1 MQTPSFEPVH
11 LGRRHVALAI
21 PLLAFGLAAPS
32 VRAAEGTHR
41 TSRVLMGTRVDMTL
55 QGGSNA
61 DLAQAAEAAY
71 SEMTRL
77 ANMMSR
83 YQSTSP
89 LNAINLM
96 AGLQPVKVPTELMQV
111 LLMAKRTHQAT
122 HGNFDATV
130 GSLRGWNFDANN
142 PAIPDAEKIAHQLY
156 LIGQSKGLVL
166 DERASTAFLTI
177 RGMALDLG
185 GIAKLPI
192 LNAGMQQ
199 LKVRGVDNVMI
210 NGGGDVLVNGT
221 MNSRPWRVGI
231 RDPREPLKVI
241 GEVAMTQGFIAA
253 SGDYER
259 YFMHQGRRFHHVLD
273 PKTGYPSQGTRG
285 VALVSDRLEDINGLG
300 TAIMV
305 GGKVAAKDA
314 LARTH
319 GVHALVANS
328 DNSLWLSAGMQH
340 RLA

>member
-1 MQTPSFEPVH
+1 
-11 LGRRHVALAI
+11 
-21 PLLAFGLAAPS
+21 
-32 VRAAEGTHR
+32 
-41 TSRVLMGTRVDMTL
+41 MGTRVDMTL
-55 QGGSNA
+55 QGGRNA
-61 DLAQAAEAAY
+61 DLTQAADAAY

-111 LLMAKRTHQAT
+111 LLMAKRTHQAS
-122 HGNFDATV
+122 HGDFDATV

-142 PAIPDAEKIAHQLY
+142 PAIPDAEKIAHQLR
-156 LIGQSKGLVL
+156 LVGQSKGLVL
-166 DERASTAFLTI
+166 DEHSGTAFLRV

-199 LKVRGVDNVMI
+199 LRAHGVDNVMI
-210 NGGGDVLVNGT
+210 NGGGDVLVNGA
-221 MNSRPWRVGI
+221 MNGRPWRVGV
-231 RDPREPLKVI
+231 RDPREPVKVI

-285 VALVSDRLEDINGLG
+285 VALVSDKLEDINGLG

-305 GGKVAAKDA
+305 GGKAAAKDA
-314 LARTH
+314 LARAP

-328 DNSLWLSAGMQH
+328 DNSLWLSAGMRH
-340 RLA
+340 HLA